1 MQLKVDKPKTQADIA
16 RDALDALIE
25 EAKADIRAHTGKDL
39 KTLKLEAARAESALA
54 DKKLELEKLASSSG
68 EDALE
73 ALQSELKA
81 LEAEAQIA
89 RKALKQA
96 VEEQGLVE

>member
-1 MQLKVDKPKTQADIA
+1 MED
-16 RDALDALIE
+16 
-25 EAKADIRAHTGKDL
+25 AKADIRAHTGKDL

-54 DKKLELEKLASSSG
+54 DKKAELEQRAGHSS